1 MEAAA
6 RVPNVI
12 STVLLHLQARVQV
25 PVQPLHDEQHGD
37 AGAAGVGV
45 IDHRAV
51 QVHQALVFRQS
62 PEGEGGGG
70 RGGERADSELL
81 HTPPST
87 FWTTHVRI
95 FMCFNTGRLSKR
107 GAGLNA
113 DEPFRLNAP
122 SVPTAPCF

>member
-1 MEAAA
+1 MT
-6 RVPNVI
+6 

-45 IDHRAV
+45 IDHRTV

-62 PEGEGGGG
+62 PEEE
-70 RGGERADSELL
+70 RGGRADSELL

-87 FWTTHVRI
+87 FWRTYVHI

-107 GAGLNA
+107 GAG
-113 DEPFRLNAP
+113 
-122 SVPTAPCF
+122 